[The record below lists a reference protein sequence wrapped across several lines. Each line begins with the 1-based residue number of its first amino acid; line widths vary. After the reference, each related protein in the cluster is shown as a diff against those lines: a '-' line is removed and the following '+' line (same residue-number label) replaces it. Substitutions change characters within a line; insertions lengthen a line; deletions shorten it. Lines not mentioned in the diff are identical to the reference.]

1 MKNLNIKPSK
11 IKLAGSGNPIQW
23 GAVIG
28 IAIDTYVKD
37 ASTLDDVRLLDEIKV
52 QLENPGLQI
61 ERPSNLD
68 SNNQE
73 AINNLLK
80 EVSSNLTINELEQIF
95 EE

>member
-1 MKNLNIKPSK
+1 M
-11 IKLAGSGNPIQW
+11 
-23 GAVIG
+23 
-28 IAIDTYVKD
+28 
-37 ASTLDDVRLLDEIKV
+37 